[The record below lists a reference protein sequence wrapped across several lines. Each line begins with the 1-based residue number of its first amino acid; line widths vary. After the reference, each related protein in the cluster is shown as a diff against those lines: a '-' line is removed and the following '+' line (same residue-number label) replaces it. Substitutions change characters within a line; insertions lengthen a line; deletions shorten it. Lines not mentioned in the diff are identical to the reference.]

1 MSIATGMTD
10 HESTGF
16 TKRCVTPYYNKEIKN
31 NTETI
36 KNWTNTK
43 LLNNTKIKL
52 LNNKKNSKWN
62 ESKN

>member
-1 MSIATGMTD
+1 MPSISVATGMTD

-16 TKRCVTPYYNKEIKN
+16 TKRCVTPYTPYYNKKIKN

-43 LLNNTKIKL
+43 LLNS
-52 LNNKKNSKWN
+52 KKKQ
-62 ESKN
+62 KTFKQ